1 LNLLETTDSLQINA
15 ENKFQDDIIQQID
28 KKIRDFVE
36 LEEIIK
42 FIDSKRSKTAYSKI
56 QLYEDEEIS
65 KLVSRLL
72 DKRNHEKI

>member
-1 LNLLETTDSLQINA
+1 MNLLETTDSLQINA